1 MHGMVLEPDGGG
13 RGPGRVGLTH
23 AFILKQV
30 TIKESPQ
37 LVYVA
42 EKKKKKKLRPGI
54 VAPALQECM
63 WLISTHTIPITR
75 HCL

>member
-42 EKKKKKKLRPGI
+42 EKKKKKNSDRVLL
-54 VAPALQECM
+54 LQPCR
-63 WLISTHTIPITR
+63 SA
-75 HCL
+75 CG